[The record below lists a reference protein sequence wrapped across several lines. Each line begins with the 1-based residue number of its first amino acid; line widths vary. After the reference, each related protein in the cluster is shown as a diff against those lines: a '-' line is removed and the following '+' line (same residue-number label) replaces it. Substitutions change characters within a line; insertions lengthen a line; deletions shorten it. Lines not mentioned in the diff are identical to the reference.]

1 MQNAVVPLFPML
13 CTSSTTSPKHYGTAI
28 MTSNTDTDNL
38 SIYMGLK
45 YRSMRH
51 VTLGV
56 AIMVIT
62 LSIDTIDGSVTDVFA
77 TYS

>member
-1 MQNAVVPLFPML
+1 MPISLKIITSGYTFENAVAPLL
-13 CTSSTTSPKHYGTAI
+13 QKYVHSTHPVL
-28 MTSNTDTDNL
+28 TSNTDTDDL

-56 AIMVIT
+56 TMMIHLVLTLIMGV
-62 LSIDTIDGSVTDVFA
+62 
-77 TYS
+77 

>member
-1 MQNAVVPLFPML
+1 
-13 CTSSTTSPKHYGTAI
+13 
-28 MTSNTDTDNL
+28 MTSNTDTDIDDL

-56 AIMVIT
+56 TIMMIT
-62 LSIDTIDGSVTDVFA
+62 LII
-77 TYS
+77 

>member
-1 MQNAVVPLFPML
+1 
-13 CTSSTTSPKHYGTAI
+13 
-28 MTSNTDTDNL
+28 MTCNIDTDTQDL

-56 AIMVIT
+56 TIMMIT
-62 LSIDTIDGSVTDVFA
+62 LIVDTIDWSVTSVFA

>member
-1 MQNAVVPLFPML
+1 M
-13 CTSSTTSPKHYGTAI
+13 S
-28 MTSNTDTDNL
+28 SNTDTDDL
-38 SIYMGLK
+38 TIYMGLK

-56 AIMVIT
+56 TVTMIT
-62 LSIDTIDGSVTDVFA
+62 LSIGTIEGSVTGVFA

>member
-1 MQNAVVPLFPML
+1 M
-13 CTSSTTSPKHYGTAI
+13 TA
-28 MTSNTDTDNL
+28 NTDTDDL

-45 YRSMRH
+45 YMSMRH

-56 AIMVIT
+56 TVMMIT
-62 LSIDTIDGSVTDVFA
+62 LSIIDGSVAGVFA

>member
-1 MQNAVVPLFPML
+1 MQQLLYCRNMYIQHIQFKVL
-13 CTSSTTSPKHYGTAI
+13 STAI
-28 MTSNTDTDNL
+28 MTSNTDTDTDDL

-56 AIMVIT
+56 TIMMIT
-62 LSIDTIDGSVTDVFA
+62 LII
-77 TYS
+77 

>member
-1 MQNAVVPLFPML
+1 
-13 CTSSTTSPKHYGTAI
+13 
-28 MTSNTDTDNL
+28 MTSNTDTDDL

-56 AIMVIT
+56 TIMMIT
-62 LSIDTIDGSVTDVFA
+62 LSIDTIDGSVTGVFA

>member
-1 MQNAVVPLFPML
+1 
-13 CTSSTTSPKHYGTAI
+13 

-45 YRSMRH
+45 YRSMRY

-56 AIMVIT
+56 TIMVIT

-77 TYS
+77 TYSWEATWAIVLEQYQLASL

>member
-1 MQNAVVPLFPML
+1 
-13 CTSSTTSPKHYGTAI
+13 
-28 MTSNTDTDNL
+28 MTSNTDTDDL

-56 AIMVIT
+56 TIMVIT
-62 LSIDTIDGSVTDVFA
+62 LCIDTIDGNVTDVFA
-77 TYS
+77 TYSEEATWAIVTCSLINATNVC